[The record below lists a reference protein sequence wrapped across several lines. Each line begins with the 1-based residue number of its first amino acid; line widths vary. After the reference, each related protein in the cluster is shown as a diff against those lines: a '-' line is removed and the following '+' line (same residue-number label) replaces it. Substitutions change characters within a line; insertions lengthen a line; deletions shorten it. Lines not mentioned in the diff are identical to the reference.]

1 MLNTIRIP
9 IHIPIHHHCRYSDML
24 NTKGELLMTKG
35 GAEDVQR
42 AVAVF
47 RKAAGSPTGTKV
59 CVYTGYAS
67 R

>member
-1 MLNTIRIP
+1 
-9 IHIPIHHHCRYSDML
+9 ML

-35 GAEDVQR
+35 GTEDVQR

-59 CVYTGYAS
+59 CVCAKYLY
-67 R
+67 